1 MNEKEFAK
9 VVSDMW
15 VEAKNI
21 IKDPKKR
28 IYYLGRAERRAKNPE
43 FKKLW
48 KRKKEELIKNL

>member
-1 MNEKEFAK
+1 MNE
-9 VVSDMW
+9 SDMW
-15 VEAKNI
+15 VEAKI
-21 IKDPKKR
+21 PIKDPKKR